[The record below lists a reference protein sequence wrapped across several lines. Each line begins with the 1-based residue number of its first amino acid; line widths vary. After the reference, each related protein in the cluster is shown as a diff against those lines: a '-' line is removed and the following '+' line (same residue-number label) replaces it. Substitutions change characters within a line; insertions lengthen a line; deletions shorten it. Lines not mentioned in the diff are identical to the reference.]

1 MKKLILFAAILFACG
16 TVAKADGTGKNNVK
30 IKLQLHPIMT
40 IEVGGDTGGSDDG
53 EEGLVNGEVLLNYNT
68 DDDYTDGVSRKIN
81 NHIKVVST
89 QGYKVKVKADNANFG
104 GGDNDLGVD
113 NITVQ
118 AFSGETGSTAVT
130 LSATDQV
137 LASSD
142 NATNAVT
149 TFDVLY
155 SGIGNNK
162 LADYV
167 KNETQTNYEVNV
179 LYTITTD

>member
-16 TVAKADGTGKNNVK
+16 TVAKADDAGKHDVK

-68 DDDYTDGVSRKIN
+68 DEDYTQGVSRRIG
-81 NHIKVVST
+81 NHITVVST
-89 QGYKVKVKADNANFG
+89 QGYKVEVKAENAMFG
-104 GGDNDLGVD
+104 GGDGDLAVS
-113 NITVQ
+113 NIKVE
-118 AFSGETGSTAVT
+118 AFSGETGSGSINLSNTEQT
-130 LSATDQV
+130 LV
-137 LASSD
+137 SSD
-142 NATNAVT
+142 NTTNIVT

-155 SGIGNNK
+155 SGIGNNT
-162 LADYV
+162 LANYI
-167 KNETQTNYEVNV
+167 KNKEQTNYEVNV